1 MRMWVFV
8 EGQSIPMFD
17 SNGSVVAGDSKGT
30 LLEDLRTY
38 LQYAASK
45 NVFITL
51 TLWNSALMR
60 DSNYQNLIT
69 DKDKT

>member
-1 MRMWVFV
+1 
-8 EGQSIPMFD
+8 MFD

-45 NVFITL
+45 NVFVTL
-51 TLWNSALMR
+51 TLWNGALMR

-69 DKDKT
+69 DKTKT